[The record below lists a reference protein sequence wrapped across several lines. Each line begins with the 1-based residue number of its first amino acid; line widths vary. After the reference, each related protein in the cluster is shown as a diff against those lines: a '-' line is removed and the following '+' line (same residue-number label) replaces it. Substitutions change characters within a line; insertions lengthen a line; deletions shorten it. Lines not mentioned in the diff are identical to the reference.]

1 MEIESKIQEDVSL
14 APLCTFQIGGLAD
27 FFLEAKTTEDVLAGI
42 EWAED
47 RDLPVFVFSGGSN
60 LLFDDSGY
68 RGLVI
73 RVKSSEIRVEG
84 EEIVAD
90 SGALMAKVVLAAL
103 EAELTGMEE
112 WNGLPGSVGGAVRGN
127 AGCFGVEVKD
137 ILKSAEVYMPGSG
150 VRTMNRE
157 DFSYDY
163 RHSKLKEEPGVVL
176 SARFILKKGDKE
188 AIKTKM
194 MEIAKSRIQKQPPG
208 ASTGS
213 FFKNPVG
220 DHAGRLIEAA
230 GLKGKRLGKAQISA
244 QHANFFL
251 NTGGATA
258 AEILELAQLAEDEV
272 FKQSG
277 IKLER
282 EVVFVPSVNLETL

>member
-1 MEIESKIQEDVSL
+1 MNIESKIQEDVSL
-14 APLCTFQIGGLAD
+14 APLCTFQIGGPAD
-27 FFLEAKTTEDVLAGI
+27 FFLEAHSTEEVLAGI
-42 EWAED
+42 EWADD
-47 RDLPVFVFSGGSN
+47 RDLPFFVFSGGSN
-60 LLFDDSGY
+60 LLFDDSGF

-73 RVKSSEIRVEG
+73 RVKSSDIKVEG
-84 EEIVAD
+84 TDIVAD

-137 ILKSAEVYMPGSG
+137 ILKSAVVFVPGSG
-150 VRTMNRE
+150 VRTMTVE
-157 DFSYDY
+157 ELLYDY

-176 SARFILKKGDKE
+176 SARFGLRKGEKT

-220 DHAGRLIEAA
+220 NHAGRLIEAA

-258 AEILELAQLAEDEV
+258 ADVLELAQLAEEEV

-277 IKLER
+277 VRLER
-282 EVVFVPSVNLETL
+282 EVVFVPSESLHA